1 MRRILRVT
9 GATALLAVL
18 AVWVAAPGQAAPSGT
33 GGCVPDVSG
42 LWEGVF
48 NGQVNSGEVTLN
60 ITQDHRRFHWVA
72 VANGVIIAQGDGTIA
87 AMGSDDTAQGSIQ
100 GEGPPLLK
108 KVSAH
113 GTVQGGCTFPTHAMF
128 DFTAIYVDGT
138 HDAGTVD
145 LPVHIPTGD
154 GGT

>member
-1 MRRILRVT
+1 MKRMLRVT
-9 GATALLAVL
+9 VAAALLALL
-18 AVWVAAPGQAAPSGT
+18 AAWVAAPGQAAPSGS

-42 LWEGVF
+42 IWEGLF
-48 NGQVNSGEVTLN
+48 NGQVNRGEVTLD

-72 VANGVIIAQGDGTIA
+72 NANGAIIAEGDGTIA
-87 AMGSDDTAQGSIQ
+87 SMGNDDTAQSSIQ
-100 GEGPPLLK
+100 GAGPPLLK

-113 GTVQGGCTFPTHAMF
+113 GTVQGACTFPTHALF

-145 LPVHIPTGD
+145 LPVHIPAGD